1 MQILGVRISNLA
13 ILDDSYD
20 QFSFNKNETTSGFN
34 IIYNMFLPNL
44 YMLIINE
51 FFLGFK
57 FSHYMY
63 YIVIGYLLIRYLVI
77 GLFLGRIR
85 LLNVKYELTLVFL
98 TLTVTYIA
106 FSQFISKNISFFIPI
121 EEFRNELFL
130 LIILFLYSIF
140 KNRIMNYFNSR
151 ENTSNRKKY
160 IIYQFNKFYKKYN
173 KHIQYEFEFIVSQKN
188 INNYIVKNKKKLIT
202 ILYSIMIYENYSRPK
217 LFRFIENILYK
228 NSTKIHSTGIM
239 QTQNYRINN
248 DFESITIATRK
259 IIDYSLKQNNDDSS
273 LNRTQILQIV
283 NNYNISDDF
292 EYGHEV
298 LYIYSILE
306 QETENNVY
314 FEIESKLYSILVDL
328 NEKQKQK
335 FEEELGAFLKEWNKD
350 TDGF

>member
-151 ENTSNRKKY
+151 ENTSNRK
-160 IIYQFNKFYKKYN
+160 N
-173 KHIQYEFEFIVSQKN
+173 
-188 INNYIVKNKKKLIT
+188 T
-202 ILYSIMIYENYSRPK
+202 
-217 LFRFIENILYK
+217 
-228 NSTKIHSTGIM
+228 
-239 QTQNYRINN
+239 
-248 DFESITIATRK
+248 
-259 IIDYSLKQNNDDSS
+259 
-273 LNRTQILQIV
+273 
-283 NNYNISDDF
+283 
-292 EYGHEV
+292 
-298 LYIYSILE
+298 LYINSINFIKN
-306 QETENNVY
+306 T
-314 FEIESKLYSILVDL
+314 ISIFNMNL
-328 NEKQKQK
+328 N
-335 FEEELGAFLKEWNKD
+335 L
-350 TDGF
+350 